1 MKKVILL
8 AVCAMVSIAAAVSM
22 TSTYFISSEKIDGII
37 LEDSQVQAEFL
48 AMNASYILENSETPL
63 DELQTFVSKLSQRS
77 AIAYAIV
84 IDRNVQAVAHSD
96 PQKRNKIYK
105 DDYTIKGATKGVIQ
119 YSRWY
124 AEVQGYWVFDIMA
137 PIYVN
142 GELYGTFDIGIPI
155 TQVDKATNGI
165 VIAQLVAMLGVFG
178 ICIITF
184 VLLIDKL
191 MKPLFVLK
199 DALQDVAQGDGDLTA
214 RLPVKGKDEIS
225 QISSAFNVFVE
236 KIHETI
242 SQVANTGVEL
252 NNSALSLREQSKTA
266 LERGENQNEQTLLVV
281 TSMNEMVATVNEVA
295 SNAASAADS
304 ANTATEESQN
314 GYDILEKA
322 TNSITSLEDEMSR
335 TFKIIGSL
343 ADKTDSIGSIL
354 DVIRGISEQTN
365 LLALNAAIEA
375 ARAGE
380 AGRGFAVV
388 ADEVR
393 NLATKTSQSTDE
405 IDTMIQQ
412 LQTEAKNAVQS
423 MEQGEVLIKNGA
435 SEARLAQQALDV
447 IAKQVRDIWDK
458 NTQVATATEQQST
471 VANEINISLD
481 AVNHS
486 VNLGLTASKELELSS
501 KQLADSSQAL
511 ERYVGEFKL

>member
-214 RLPVKGKDEIS
+214 RLPVKAKMKS
-225 QISSAFNVFVE
+225 PRFHQRLMFLLKKSM
-236 KIHETI
+236 K
-242 SQVANTGVEL
+242 
-252 NNSALSLREQSKTA
+252 LSLK
-266 LERGENQNEQTLLVV
+266 
-281 TSMNEMVATVNEVA
+281 
-295 SNAASAADS
+295 
-304 ANTATEESQN
+304 
-314 GYDILEKA
+314 
-322 TNSITSLEDEMSR
+322 
-335 TFKIIGSL
+335 
-343 ADKTDSIGSIL
+343 
-354 DVIRGISEQTN
+354 
-365 LLALNAAIEA
+365 
-375 ARAGE
+375 
-380 AGRGFAVV
+380 
-388 ADEVR
+388 
-393 NLATKTSQSTDE
+393 
-405 IDTMIQQ
+405 
-412 LQTEAKNAVQS
+412 
-423 MEQGEVLIKNGA
+423 
-435 SEARLAQQALDV
+435 
-447 IAKQVRDIWDK
+447 
-458 NTQVATATEQQST
+458 
-471 VANEINISLD
+471 
-481 AVNHS
+481 
-486 VNLGLTASKELELSS
+486 
-501 KQLADSSQAL
+501 
-511 ERYVGEFKL
+511 